1 MKLEQVASSYEKAR
15 IENGYIDEAERL
27 EKQSQQYLKEL
38 ELAKFH
44 EERGKIKCDCYSC
57 AEQKTRQKEAQEQIL
72 SDYDTENKEKQKIEC
87 PECGKL
93 RVLDEEAGVCKSCVK
108 NRKNITKLDIR
119 NKNLESHLDLKDFT
133 NLKVLNCSY
142 NKLTSI
148 DLTGLNQLEEVQCP
162 GNYLTNFDYSVLNSE
177 KLTILNISDNNLTEQ
192 DFIKEIFSSSEKRP
206 NSKVKAIKVGLT
218 PNNDYYFANYLK
230 GKEQNYPDKEKTK
243 IIYLN
248 QQLTGVLDCQG
259 YNNLKYIVISTS
271 VDSSKFEI
279 KEGSYRYRKIKTCQ
293 PAQTY
298 LDENYPKNG
307 TCQIKDESKDVD
319 NFGKTRAEITELVI
333 DQKGL
338 EGNLDLTDFLN
349 LEKLYCHDN
358 YLTQIIYPTNPEKI
372 TSLYISDNNLPT
384 SDLTIFSPMRNLRYL
399 DIGNTDKNKIN
410 QGIYNR
416 WVDSCEPLK
425 DLELS
430 SLDIKNTDLTSG
442 FKPDEASCAIEW
454 IKQGFKEFIDLRDG
468 YEYFGT
474 CPECQQPNSKRNK
487 DEYYDVNRQA
497 KSRDYRTV
505 ALKILSNSQQLN
517 QDFLQELTLYKM
529 FRSSV
534 SQMVPCYGISQ
545 DPAGN
550 YIMVMQ
556 YMAEG
561 NLREYLKKNY
571 QELERYDE
579 KQEPNNRPTAR
590 EISSMVGES
599 EFYHQRSK
607 NLELDL
613 DNYNLDELNIQED
626 PQEQSSHQA
635 QIEVPPKGNN

>member
-1 MKLEQVASSYEKAR
+1 KPSLPLTITGTSNSKNLVVLLVIGATMKR

-192 DFIKEIFSSSEKRP
+192 DLLVFKPLQGLTKLKKMYISNTDINSGWEYLPNSIKEIFSSSEKRP
-206 NSKVKAIKVGLT
+206 NSKVKAISEQLNCFPEWAKRGF
-218 PNNDYYFANYLK
+218 N
-230 GKEQNYPDKEKTK
+230 EQNYPDKEKTK

-349 LEKLYCHDN
+349 LELERLKCADNKLTRLDLSDLKKLEKLYCHDN

-474 CPECQQPNSKRNK
+474 CPECQQPNSSRN
-487 DEYYDVNRQA
+487 
-497 KSRDYRTV
+497 
-505 ALKILSNSQQLN
+505 
-517 QDFLQELTLYKM
+517 
-529 FRSSV
+529 
-534 SQMVPCYGISQ
+534 
-545 DPAGN
+545 
-550 YIMVMQ
+550 
-556 YMAEG
+556 
-561 NLREYLKKNY
+561 
-571 QELERYDE
+571 
-579 KQEPNNRPTAR
+579 
-590 EISSMVGES
+590 
-599 EFYHQRSK
+599 
-607 NLELDL
+607 
-613 DNYNLDELNIQED
+613 
-626 PQEQSSHQA
+626 
-635 QIEVPPKGNN
+635 